1 MIAPLRIGDCLVD
14 SHILHDRKAGLEEA
28 FFVQH
33 NRDLQ
38 RRLQEKVARENTAE
52 LLRQESGIDDE
63 TTLGELVDLGITAET
78 LAALSLVPLVQ
89 VAWADGR
96 IQEAEREALLEAAGA
111 AGIDAESDAFELLTG
126 WLDEQP
132 SPQMLEAWEEY
143 VRALLTSCSD
153 GSRDALRAVTLGRAE
168 SVAQAAGGVLGIGK
182 IAASERAVLDRLAAV
197 FAT

>member
-1 MIAPLRIGDCLVD
+1 MN
-14 SHILHDRKAGLEEA
+14 SHILHDRKASLEEA
-28 FFVQH
+28 FFVRH

-38 RRLQEKVARENTAE
+38 RRLQEKVARENAAE

-63 TTLGELVDLGITAET
+63 TTLEELVDLGITAET
-78 LAALSLVPLVQ
+78 LTALSLVPLVQ

-96 IQEAEREALLEAAGA
+96 IQDAEREALLEAARG
-111 AGIDAESDAFELLTG
+111 AGIDADSEALELLTG

-132 SPQMLEAWEEY
+132 SRQMLEAWEEY
-143 VRALLTSCSD
+143 VRALLASCSE
-153 GSRDALRAVTLGRAE
+153 GSRDALKAVTLDRAE

>member
-1 MIAPLRIGDCLVD
+1 MIAPLRTEECFVD

-38 RRLQEKVARENTAE
+38 RRLHERVARESSAE

-63 TTLGELVDLGITAET
+63 ATLAELVDLGITAET

-96 IQEAEREALLEAAGA
+96 IQEAEREALLGA
-111 AGIDAESDAFELLTG
+111 ARSVGIDTDSEAFELLTG
-126 WLDEQP
+126 WLNEQP
-132 SPQMLEAWEEY
+132 SESMLEAWEEY
-143 VRALLTSCSD
+143 VRALLTSCSQ
-153 GSRDALRAVTLGRAE
+153 GSKDALKAVTLGRAE
-168 SVAQAAGGVLGIGK
+168 SVARAAGGILGIGK
-182 IAASERAVLDRLAAV
+182 IAAAERAVLDRLAAV
-197 FAT
+197 FSA